1 MKKSRFTDEQMVA
14 MVQETEATSVAEVAR
29 KHQVT
34 KQTIYTWKRR
44 FGGLDKSQVA
54 DFKRLEQE
62 NARLK
67 KLLAERDLEIEVMKE
82 INAKNG
88 ERVGADYGSPARD
101 RPRNFSA
108 QSLHPPA
115 GLALHAGLC
124 PSDAGTSTA
133 PDRGGA
139 SDHRKPS
146 LLGLRDDTRS
156 PGR

>member
-29 KHQVT
+29 KYQVT
-34 KQTIYTWKRR
+34 EQTIYTWKRR

-82 INAKNG
+82 INAK
-88 ERVGADYGSPARD
+88 
-101 RPRNFSA
+101 
-108 QSLHPPA
+108 
-115 GLALHAGLC
+115 
-124 PSDAGTSTA
+124 
-133 PDRGGA
+133 
-139 SDHRKPS
+139 KW
-146 LLGLRDDTRS
+146 
-156 PGR
+156 